1 MHKTILIVT
10 DNEPQQINGVVTTFH
25 NLEQVAS
32 RYGYYFIYLDPRQF
46 PNCGAPGYGDIRL
59 SWPRG
64 IGKTLDWLRPDY
76 VHIATEGPV
85 GLAARCWMDKHGWR
99 YNTSYHTKIPEAL
112 KRYYK
117 IPTSWTYRYLRWFHK
132 HSGKV
137 LATTESMV
145 VELHERGFKGDLVPW
160 TRGVDRSL
168 FWPGPG
174 SSKYPTL
181 LWVGRVSV
189 EKNCEDFCRL
199 EYPGARKVVVGGGPQ
214 LEYLQEKYPKVE
226 FVGMQ
231 IGRALAKY
239 YQSADCL
246 VFTSRW
252 DTFGIVM
259 LEAMACG
266 TPIAGYPVCG
276 PRDVVEAYRTGCVND
291 DLGLAVAGA
300 LTIPREVV
308 VDSSQHWTWQRCWEI
323 FRDNLVER

>member
-1 MHKTILIVT
+1 
-10 DNEPQQINGVVTTFH
+10 
-25 NLEQVAS
+25 
-32 RYGYYFIYLDPRQF
+32 
-46 PNCGAPGYGDIRL
+46 
-59 SWPRG
+59 
-64 IGKTLDWLRPDY
+64 
-76 VHIATEGPV
+76 
-85 GLAARCWMDKHGWR
+85 
-99 YNTSYHTKIPEAL
+99 
-112 KRYYK
+112 
-117 IPTSWTYRYLRWFHK
+117 
-132 HSGKV
+132 
-137 LATTESMV
+137 
-145 VELHERGFKGDLVPW
+145 
-160 TRGVDRSL
+160 
-168 FWPGPG
+168 
-174 SSKYPTL
+174 
-181 LWVGRVSV
+181 V